1 MTGHLLE
8 DAPEDALP
16 HADPGAVQQQ
26 EMAMTE
32 LPPLQQSPTA
42 GLVFPKL
49 TGVAL
54 LGINAC

>member
-8 DAPEDALP
+8 DAPEDDLP
-16 HADPGAVQQQ
+16 TDPGAVQQQ
-26 EMAMTE
+26 EVAMTE

-49 TGVAL
+49 TGAAL